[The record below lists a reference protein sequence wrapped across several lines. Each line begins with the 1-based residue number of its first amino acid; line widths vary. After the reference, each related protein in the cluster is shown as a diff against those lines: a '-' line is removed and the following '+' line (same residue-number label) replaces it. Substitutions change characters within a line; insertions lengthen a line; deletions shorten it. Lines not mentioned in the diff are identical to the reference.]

1 MYKTKEQNEEK
12 LIIDNIDDNQV
23 IKGFE
28 MHQITANEYAIL
40 NDSASFVLKNKL
52 PGNQYKM
59 SINDIQTGKMF
70 GSLEYDQ
77 GDNQYAELDMF
88 VDSEKNIYLRKLMFE
103 KHF

>member
-70 GSLEYDQ
+70 GALEYDQ